1 MKLLLHTD
9 QEHEIYS
16 LSEIDFMEA
25 PVSIMPSQE
34 HRLLIVVSGNFRLD
48 LGEET
53 LTAIEE
59 QCFYIRPGG
68 NIVLNRQDHEP
79 FAVYMFSF
87 HVIKVQDVNVWF
99 DTSPA
104 FDGTT
109 LRSDRS
115 YSSVHTIIQDMIR
128 QRPYINKA
136 ESNAYQPMFHMLML
150 SLSEQNTKAPSLE
163 NARDAVKRTLIYL
176 QEHYAEK
183 IKVQELSDLS
193 GVSLWQY
200 NELFRSL
207 TDKTPIEYLTEIRL
221 NRAKELLLQTE
232 EPIESIAHQ
241 VGFNDHYYF
250 VRRFR
255 QKNGLPPREYA
266 AMYKQSDRERDI
278 LFRDSTGRVID
289 LPKAKSRIVYLD
301 RNTVSDLLA
310 LDLFP
315 VGSPKS
321 PSSNFIHID
330 SLQNTT
336 EISFPP
342 KPEEIRKLKPDLILV
357 ANYYGISLDEMN
369 TIAPTIV
376 LDREQTLDSR
386 LRTLGQIFGKEHE
399 AERWLI
405 RYDAMAEYMWNL
417 CKDAFVPGESASV
430 LVYGDDGRLYVMA
443 SHGLPNT
450 LYHANGFRPPLEVA
464 TLIEQGEAF
473 ISIEERDLERYMG
486 DRIFIISA
494 TRDGDVDTPTSYMC
508 ERSWMESP
516 YWRDLP
522 AVCNGKV
529 SHVGQQWNM
538 EGALERMH
546 VLHALPEL
554 LRNPTMITRDDK
566 RI

>member
-9 QEHEIYS
+9 QVHGIYS
-16 LSEIDFMEA
+16 LNEIDFMEE
-25 PVSIMPSQE
+25 PVSILPSQE

-68 NIVLNRQDHEP
+68 NIVLTRQDHEP

-87 HVIKVQDVNVWF
+87 HVIKVQASSVWF

-104 FDGTT
+104 FDGST

-115 YSSVHTIIQDMIR
+115 YSSVHTIIQDMTR

-150 SLSEQNTKAPSLE
+150 SLSEQNTKAHSLE
-163 NARDAVKRTLIYL
+163 NTRDAVKRTLIYL

-183 IKVQELSDLS
+183 IKVQELSDIS

-232 EPIESIAHQ
+232 ETIESIAHQ

-255 QKNGLPPREYA
+255 QKTGLPPREYA
-266 AMYKQSDRERDI
+266 AMYKQSDRDKDI
-278 LFRDSTGRVID
+278 FFRDSTGRLLE
-289 LPKAKSRIVYLD
+289 LPKDKSRIVYLD
-301 RNTVSDLLA
+301 RNTASDLMA

-321 PSSNFIHID
+321 LLGQFID
-330 SLQNTT
+330 TAPMQNTT

-386 LRTLGQIFGKEHE
+386 LRTLGQIFGKEKE

-405 RYDAMAEYMWNL
+405 RYEAMAEYMWNV
-417 CKDAFVPGESASV
+417 CKGAFEHGESATV
-430 LVYGDDGRLYVMA
+430 LVDGNDGNLYVMA
-443 SHGLPNT
+443 SQGLTNT
-450 LYHANGFRPPLEVA
+450 LYHANGFRPPHEVA

-473 ISIEERDLERYMG
+473 VKIEESDFERYVG
-486 DRIFIISA
+486 DRIFMISA
-494 TRDGDVDTPTSYMC
+494 TRDGDVTDPTSY
-508 ERSWMESP
+508 ERDVSWMESP

-529 SHVGQQWNM
+529 YHVGQHWNM
-538 EGALERMH
+538 EGALERMQ

-554 LRNPTMITRDDK
+554 LRNQSYPDNS
-566 RI
+566 

>member
-16 LSEIDFMEA
+16 LSEVDFMEA
-25 PVSIMPSQE
+25 PVSITPSSE
-34 HRLLIVVSGNFRLD
+34 HRLLIVVSGNFRLH

-68 NIVLNRQDHEP
+68 NIVLTRQDHEP
-79 FAVYMFSF
+79 FAVYMLSF
-87 HVIKVQDVNVWF
+87 HVIKVQDGAVWF
-99 DTSPA
+99 DTSA
-104 FDGTT
+104 TFDRST

-115 YSSVHTIIQDMIR
+115 YSSVHTIIQNMIR

-136 ESNAYQPMFHMLML
+136 ESSAYQPMFHMLML
-150 SLSEQNTKAPSLE
+150 SLSEHNTKGPSLE

-232 EPIESIAHQ
+232 ETIESIAHQ

-255 QKNGLPPREYA
+255 QKTGLPPREYA
-266 AMYKQSDRERDI
+266 AMYKQSDRDI
-278 LFRDSTGRVID
+278 LFRDSTGRLLE
-289 LPKAKSRIVYLD
+289 LPKDKSRIVYLD
-301 RNTVSDLLA
+301 RNTVSDLIVLN
-310 LDLFP
+310 LFP
-315 VGSPKS
+315 VGSPKNLS
-321 PSSNFIHID
+321 GQFID
-330 SLQNTT
+330 TAPMKNTT

-342 KPEEIRKLKPDLILV
+342 QPEEIRKLKPDLILV
-357 ANYYGISLDEMN
+357 ANYYGISLDEMT

-376 LDREQTLDSR
+376 LNREQTLDSR
-386 LRTLGQIFGKEHE
+386 LRTLGQLFDKEQE

-405 RYDAMAEYMWNL
+405 RYDAMAEYMWKL

-430 LVYGDDGRLYVMA
+430 LVHADDGRLYVMA

-450 LYHANGFRPPLEVA
+450 LYHANGFRPPLEVTA
-464 TLIEQGEAF
+464 LIEQGEAF
-473 ISIEERDLERYMG
+473 ISIEKRELERYMG
-486 DRIFIISA
+486 DRIFIISPH
-494 TRDGDVDTPTSYMC
+494 RDGDVDDPTSYEC
-508 ERSWMESP
+508 KRSWMNSHQWSE
-516 YWRDLP
+516 LT

-529 SHVGQQWNM
+529 YHVGQHWNM

-554 LRNPTMITRDDK
+554 LRGTMMK
-566 RI
+566 N

>member
-16 LSEIDFMEA
+16 LSEIDFMEE

-34 HRLLIVVSGNFRLD
+34 HRLLIVVSGNFRFD
-48 LGEET
+48 LGGET
-53 LTAIEE
+53 LTASEE
-59 QCFYIRPGG
+59 QCLYIRPGV
-68 NIVLNRQDHEP
+68 NIVLTRQDHEP
-79 FAVYMFSF
+79 FAVYMFSY
-87 HVIKVQDVNVWF
+87 HVIKVQDAAVWF

-104 FDGTT
+104 FDGST

-232 EPIESIAHQ
+232 ETIESIAHQ

-255 QKNGLPPREYA
+255 QKTGLPPREYA
-266 AMYKQSDRERDI
+266 AMYKQSDRDI
-278 LFRDSTGRVID
+278 LFRDSTGRLLE
-289 LPKAKSRIVYLD
+289 LPKEKSRIVYLD
-301 RNTVSDLLA
+301 RNTVSDLIVLN
-310 LDLFP
+310 LFP
-315 VGSPKS
+315 VGSPRCLS
-321 PSSNFIHID
+321 GQFID
-330 SLQNTT
+330 TAPLKNTT
-336 EISFPP
+336 KISFPP
-342 KPEEIRKLKPDLILV
+342 QPEEIRKLQPDLILV

-386 LRTLGQIFGKEHE
+386 LRTLGHIFGKEKE
-399 AERWLI
+399 AELWLI
-405 RYDAMAEYMWNL
+405 RYDAMAEYMWNV
-417 CKDAFVPGESASV
+417 CKDAFVPGESATV
-430 LVYGDDGRLYVMA
+430 LVDGNDGKLYVMA
-443 SHGLPNT
+443 SQGLTNT
-450 LYHANGFRPPLEVA
+450 LYHANGFRPPSAVA
-464 TLIEQGEAF
+464 ALIEQGEAF
-473 ISIEERDLERYMG
+473 IEIEEKDLERYVG
-486 DRIFIISA
+486 NRIFIISS
-494 TRDGDVDTPTSYMC
+494 TTDDGIHDHVSYEREMSLLQCTSC
-508 ERSWMESP
+508 CK
-516 YWRDLP
+516 LP
-522 AVCNGKV
+522 SICTKKV
-529 SHVGQQWNM
+529 YQLSQQWNM
-538 EGALERMH
+538 EGALERMQ
-546 VLHALPEL
+546 VLYALPDL
-554 LRNPTMITRDDK
+554 LRNPTTITRDYK